1 MRLFFAVD
9 IPRHPALDALFIEL
23 GRMPKGLRPTDPLRQ
38 HITLKFIGDPPCPFE
53 KVVKA
58 PSLLEGRFPDIV
70 LSPLGFGAFPDWMR
84 PSVLWIGL
92 DGSEGLISLAS
103 ALDRSLNEVCGIPLE
118 RRPFRAHL
126 TTARV
131 KDGSVLDM
139 SKVRDLH
146 SKALGDL
153 IDNDYSIGIKD
164 LVLYDSTL
172 TSRGPVYE
180 RLRTFRL
187 RRESDGE

>member
-1 MRLFFAVD
+1 LRLFFAVD
-9 IPRHPALDALFIEL
+9 IPRHPALDALSIEL

-38 HITLKFIGDPPCPFE
+38 HITLKFLGDPPCPFE
-53 KVVKA
+53 KVIMA
-58 PSLLEGRFPDIV
+58 ASAIEGRFPDIV
-70 LSPLGFGAFPDWMR
+70 LSPLGFGAFPDWKR

-92 DGSEGLISLAS
+92 DKAEGLTSLAS
-103 ALDRSLNEVCGIPLE
+103 ALDRSLNDVCGIALE

-131 KDGSVLDM
+131 KDGSVLDVPM
-139 SKVRDLH
+139 VRDLH
-146 SKALGDL
+146 SKALG
-153 IDNDYSIGIKD
+153 G
-164 LVLYDSTL
+164 LVDHGYIVDVKELLLYDSTL

-187 RRESDGE
+187 GQDRDGE